1 MPSLIPRR
9 VPPILVTAVLA
20 LGFAGAL
27 RCQQAPAKRSAFA
40 VASVKLDKSCANA
53 RGRAASMDPGTFRFP
68 CLPVRGLIRMAYS
81 GFQEAD
87 LSVRTVQVIGGP
99 AWIDSDT
106 YSIDA
111 KPETASTAAEMMGP
125 MLQSLLEDRFRLRIH
140 TEPRDTPVYFL
151 TVAEPNPKLR
161 ATKEGDCV
169 PIDLFQD
176 PQKRSVRPDPEA
188 LSSAPRECGGR
199 RMSPSPN
206 GMALDLYGF
215 TMAKF
220 VSQVLTPYARRPVID
235 NTGLKGRFDVR
246 LEFDPRPPE
255 ESARLNGQAMSQED
269 SSTESSSEF
278 SIFTAV
284 RKQLGLK
291 LTPGKSPLDAIVIDR
306 VERPSEN

>member
-1 MPSLIPRR
+1 MLRR

-27 RCQQAPAKRSAFA
+27 RCQQASANHSTFE
-40 VASVKLDKSCANA
+40 VASVKLDKNCVMGNA
-53 RGRAASMDPGTFRFP
+53 GGRAASMDPVAFRLP
-68 CLPVRGLIRMAYS
+68 CVSVRALIRMAYS

-87 LSVRTVQVIGGP
+87 LSVRTVQVVGGP
-99 AWIDSDT
+99 TWIDSDT

-125 MLQSLLEDRFRLRIH
+125 MLRSLLEDRFRLRIH
-140 TEPRDTPVYFL
+140 AEPRDTPVYLL

-169 PIDLFQD
+169 PMDLFQD
-176 PQKRSVRPDPEA
+176 LQKRSVRPDPEA
-188 LSSAPRECGGR
+188 LRSAPRQCGGKQ
-199 RMSPSPN
+199 MSPSPN

-215 TMAKF
+215 TMAEF
-220 VSQVLTPYARRPVID
+220 VSRVLTSYARRPVVD
-235 NTGLKGRFDVR
+235 NTGLKGRFDVH
-246 LEFDPRPPE
+246 LEFDPMPTQG
-255 ESARLNGQAMSQED
+255 SAVLNGGELPPQLD
-269 SSTESSSEF
+269 NPTESSDY

-291 LTPGKSPLDAIVIDR
+291 LTPGKSQLDAIVIDR